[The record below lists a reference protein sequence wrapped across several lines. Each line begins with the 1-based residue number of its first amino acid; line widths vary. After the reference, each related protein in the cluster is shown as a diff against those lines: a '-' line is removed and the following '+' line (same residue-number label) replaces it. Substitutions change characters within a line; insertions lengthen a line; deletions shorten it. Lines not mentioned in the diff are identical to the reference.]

1 MIIDEREE
9 RAVEEGEEVEADRS
23 RVIARR
29 GFVSFETRKILKLEP
44 RAHFKKKTMAVRRDI
59 P

>member
-1 MIIDEREE
+1 MTARWVVMIIDEREE

-29 GFVSFETRKILKLEP
+29 GFVSFETRKI
-44 RAHFKKKTMAVRRDI
+44 RAACAF
-59 P
+59 